1 MTKLKV
7 EKIMAYDGLFTKK
20 IIESL
25 QFLVTGRIHK
35 INQPEN
41 DTIIMIIRQNR
52 KNHHLLLSIHPN
64 FSRMHLTNKKY
75 DNPFDP
81 PMFARVFRKHL
92 EGGIVKSIRQIGN
105 DRRVEIDIE
114 SKDEIGDTIYR
125 TVILEIMGKH
135 SNLILV
141 DDQYKIIEGFKH
153 LTPNTNQYRTVMPGF
168 KYEAPPT
175 QNKRNPYDI
184 SSDEVLKFVDFNA
197 GKIAKQLLN
206 TFEGFSPLITNEITN
221 RYPFMNQDTL
231 PQAFEEVIDQT
242 LKVPVPVF
250 HKNHETGKEDFYFM
264 KLKQFSD
271 DIVIYDSLHDLLD
284 RYYDAR
290 GERERVKQR
299 ANDLVRFVQQ
309 QLQKYQHK
317 LSKLIDEYE
326 SAKDKDTQQLYGELI
341 TANIYRIQQ
350 GDASINVLN
359 YYTNEEVTIP
369 LDPTKSPSVNAQYY
383 YKQYNRMKTRE
394 KELDLQIALTRENID
409 YFANIEQ
416 QLEHI
421 TVDEIDDIRDE
432 LAEQGFMKQ
441 RKNTKKKK
449 QDKIHLQTY
458 ISSDGDTILVGKN
471 NKQNDYLTN
480 RKAQKSH
487 IWFHTKDIP
496 GSHVVILND
505 APSETTIKEAAMLAG
520 YFSKAGNSGQIPVDY
535 TEIKNVHK
543 PSGAKPGFVTYDNQ
557 KTLYATPDYD
567 QIQRMKQDKN

>member
-1 MTKLKV
+1 
-7 EKIMAYDGLFTKK
+7 MAYDGLFTKK
-20 IIESL
+20 MVESL
-25 QFLVTGRIHK
+25 QNLVSGRIHK

-41 DTIIMIIRQNR
+41 DTIIMVVRQNR
-52 KNHHLLLSIHPN
+52 KNHQLLLSIHPS
-64 FSRMHLTNKKY
+64 FSRLQITDKKY
-75 DNPFDP
+75 DNPFNP

-92 EGGIVKSIRQIGN
+92 EGGFIENIRQVGN
-105 DRRVEIDIE
+105 DRRVEIDIK
-114 SKDEIGDTIYR
+114 SKDEIGDTMHR

-141 DDQYKIIEGFKH
+141 DENRKIIEGFKH

-168 KYEAPPT
+168 EYEAPPS
-175 QNKRNPYDI
+175 QNKLNPYEI
-184 SSDEVLKFVDFNA
+184 SGQEALKYIDFNA
-197 GKIAKQLLN
+197 GKISKQLLN
-206 TFEGFSPLITNEITN
+206 SFEGFSPLITNEIVS
-221 RYPFMNQDTL
+221 RRQFMTQDTL
-231 PQAFEEVIDQT
+231 PEAYDEVMAETT
-242 LKVPVPVF
+242 LTPTPVF

-264 KLKQFSD
+264 KLNQFYD
-271 DIVIYDSLHDLLD
+271 DVVEYDSLNDLLD

-309 QLQKYQHK
+309 QLQKQQNK

-326 SAKDKDTQQLYGELI
+326 SAKDKETQQLYGELI
-341 TANIYRIQQ
+341 TANIYRIKQ
-350 GDASINVLN
+350 GDESVTALN
-359 YYTNEEVTIP
+359 YYTGEEVNIP
-369 LDPTKSPSVNAQYY
+369 LNPTKSPSVNAQYY
-383 YKQYNRMKTRE
+383 YKQYNRLKTRE
-394 KELDLQIALTRENID
+394 HELDHQIQLTKENID
-409 YFANIEQ
+409 YFSNIEQ

-421 TVDEIDDIRDE
+421 TVDDIDDIRDE
-432 LAEQGFMKQ
+432 LADQGFMKQ

-449 QDKIHLQTY
+449 NAQIQLQTY
-458 ISSDGDTILVGKN
+458 RSSDGDTILVGKN

-480 RKAQKSH
+480 KKAQKSH

-505 APSETTIKEAAMLAG
+505 SPSDETIKEAAMLAG

-535 TEIKNVHK
+535 TEIRNVHK

-567 QIQRMKQDKN
+567 KIQQMKES